1 MITDDPA
8 EYELWQQEQAHM
20 EHLVEEYHQEQLDKA
35 EMEMVEILG
44 CLASSPEYG
53 DNLHANAQTEMDI
66 AGSYLAQIKTILDGA
81 SKPIIAS
88 ILQPLRSAL
97 IDSEFMIEGG
107 YRVLDSRDD
116 NV

>member
-1 MITDDPA
+1 MDA
-8 EYELWQQEQAHM
+8 EEYHLQQQEQQHM
-20 EHLVEEYHQEQLDKA
+20 EHLVEQYHQEQMEKA
-35 EMEMVEILG
+35 EREMAEILG
-44 CLASSPEYG
+44 CLASSPAYG
-53 DNLHANAQTEMDI
+53 DNFHTNAQTEMDI
-66 AGSYLAQIKTILDGA
+66 AGTYLSQIKTILDGA

-107 YRVLDSRDD
+107 YSVLDSRDD